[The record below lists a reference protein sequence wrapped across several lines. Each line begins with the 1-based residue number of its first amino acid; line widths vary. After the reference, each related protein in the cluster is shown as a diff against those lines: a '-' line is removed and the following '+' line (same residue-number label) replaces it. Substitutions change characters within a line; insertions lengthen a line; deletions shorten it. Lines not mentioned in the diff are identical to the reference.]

1 MVSKKCAGCGSYFS
15 GELNGNYL
23 CPVCASL
30 GAPELRPL
38 AGLDSLD
45 AEPLFND
52 EPRYGATSA
61 ESGDGR
67 NVKGQAA

>member
-30 GAPELRPL
+30 GSPELRPL
-38 AGLDSLD
+38 SGLDALD
-45 AEPLFND
+45 ETWFGE
-52 EPRYGATSA
+52 EPRYGATPD
-61 ESGDGR
+61 ESERGR